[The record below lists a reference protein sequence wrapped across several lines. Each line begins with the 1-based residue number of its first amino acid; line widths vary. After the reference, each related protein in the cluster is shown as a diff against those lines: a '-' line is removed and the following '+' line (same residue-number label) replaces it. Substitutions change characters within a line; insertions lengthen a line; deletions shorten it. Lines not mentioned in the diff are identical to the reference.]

1 MLEKQLRTPKG
12 THPLPSI
19 PRPDPDCF
27 FGGVLRTKTIPE
39 SLKNNHTK
47 ARTTGFTAYAKPEV
61 AERTMINSGTGI
73 APGEP

>member
-19 PRPDPDCF
+19 PRPDPDGF
-27 FGGVLRTKTIPE
+27 FSGVLRIGTIPE
-39 SLKNNHTK
+39 SLKNNHPE

-61 AERTMINSGTGI
+61 ATRTMINTRAGI